1 MSSKS
6 EDNVGS
12 SIFSSEKEAISNSNT
27 SNSNKSPKKLSSF
40 NLADEEEDPNSSQNN
55 ENENNSG
62 TLSSKDYDNKNDENQ
77 KNSSYEE
84 NDESVSND
92 QNENINEMY
101 GDLKT
106 NFNNLNDSKNNSKDN
121 SKDKSYSNSNI
132 KNKKFLDSYYDEQT
146 SHPVS
151 SDNFLN
157 PSSVTS
163 AKKSEFDFFSED
175 VAKNINFNQ
184 HSKSL
189 RMFKKKIFDKFP
201 KDELYKNIQDYQY
214 CEKSIKM
221 IDFIISIINFVEIC
235 VFYNE
240 HFTYIDNNFK
250 LSNSE
255 NYLRMAFI
263 IVSLIT
269 AFLIFYRYQKH
280 FEKLRLLILLEAENA
295 TEIGPKNISRMRK
308 ILVLEILLHILQ
320 PYPYIEYHFEML
332 IVGHTV
338 IYSLNMFLYFLST
351 LRLYYII
358 KFIYEINLFGAMR
371 SKKILE
377 FFNGNREHSSM
388 FVIKANLD
396 YRGFATLIFI
406 GFWFLVYFALLLKV
420 LEYFKHD
427 PSNPFYY
434 IPNSIW
440 YLLITMGTIGYGD
453 ITPKTVLGRIIGCL
467 VCIVGVVVLSLIV
480 VTLTMFTY
488 LDPEESS
495 VYNSIISN
503 KQSKVMKPILE
514 DYAKK
519 KIINF
524 VKLHKKKVDL
534 KSVLDNE
541 TIKKNKIKCKIYM
554 QKDKENKD
562 LQQEFIN
569 SLRNTADKHLTNIV
583 QGLNYIWDFE
593 DNLEDYLTT
602 NDNLYEV
609 TRDNKNVM
617 MSCLNLARCLVNVG
631 PVKNIQKI
639 DEIQHKKALTDNDFI
654 SAKEKYNVDQKKSKM
669 SCYNSP
675 IDERLKFENTRM
687 KYSNFNLCDMVIEN
701 KDEYIE
707 EEEDNK
713 EESKSRSKR
722 FNSKFNSRNSVE
734 SIKKFDS
741 SVSENDVEDID
752 SSNMT

>member
-1 MSSKS
+1 MSSQGS
-6 EDNVGS
+6 VNFGS
-12 SIFSSEKEAISNSNT
+12 SIFSSEKDIT
-27 SNSNKSPKKLSSF
+27 SNSNNTQHSQKKSSSF
-40 NLADEEEDPNSSQNN
+40 YLPDEEEDPRFNFSQNN

-62 TLSSKDYDNKNDENQ
+62 ILSNKNYDKNDENQ
-77 KNSSYEE
+77 KNPSYENIDE
-84 NDESVSND
+84 NEKNE
-92 QNENINEMY
+92 QIENINEMY
-101 GDLKT
+101 GDFKT
-106 NFNNLNDSKNNSKDN
+106 SFNNLNQSENNSKN
-121 SKDKSYSNSNI
+121 KNYNNSNK
-132 KNKKFLDSYYDEQT
+132 KNKKFLDNFYDEQM

-151 SDNFLN
+151 SENFLN
-157 PSSVTS
+157 PSSNNTS
-163 AKKSEFDFFSED
+163 VKRSDFDLFAQDRIKNLNFS
-175 VAKNINFNQ
+175 K

-189 RMFKKKIFDKFP
+189 RMFKRKIFDKFP
-201 KDELYKNIQDYQY
+201 KEELYKKVQDFQF
-214 CEKSIKM
+214 CEKSIKI
-221 IDFIISIINFVEIC
+221 IDFIISIINFVEVC

-240 HFTYIDNNFK
+240 HFTYIENNYVLSDN
-250 LSNSE
+250 E

-263 IVSLIT
+263 IISLIT
-269 AFLIFYRYQKH
+269 VFLIFYRFQKH
-280 FEKLRLLILLEAENA
+280 LEKLKLLILLEAENA
-295 TEIGPKNISRMRK
+295 TEIGPKNISRLRK
-308 ILVLEILLHILQ
+308 ILFFEILLHILQ

-351 LRLYYII
+351 FRLYYII
-358 KFIYEINLFGAMR
+358 KFIYEINLFGSMR
-371 SKKILE
+371 SKKILQY
-377 FFNGNREHSSM
+377 FNGNRENSSL

-396 YRGFATLIFI
+396 YRGFLTLIFI
-406 GFWFLVYFALLLKV
+406 GICILVYFALLLKV

-427 PSNPFYY
+427 PDNPFYY
-434 IPNSIW
+434 FPNSIW

-488 LDPEESS
+488 LDPEELS

-503 KQSKVMKPILE
+503 KESKIMKPILE

-609 TRDNKNVM
+609 TRDNKNLM

-639 DEIQHKKALTDNDFI
+639 EEIQHKKALTDNDFI
-654 SAKEKYNVDQKKSKM
+654 SAKQKYSLDQKKINMNKSPVNEILRSETTRSK
-669 SCYNSP
+669 
-675 IDERLKFENTRM
+675 FG
-687 KYSNFNLCDMVIEN
+687 NFNLCDMVIEN

-713 EESKSRSKR
+713 DESKSKK
-722 FNSKFNSRNSVE
+722 FNSKFNSKNTVD
-734 SIKKFDS
+734 SIKQFNS
-741 SVSENDVEDID
+741 SKSDNDMEEFD